1 MSCYRRQL
9 RIRDRYADLK
19 WYSKTVRAI
28 PYLWDDSQSD
38 HQILYRAFEND
49 DFRASYYIDIVMKH
63 FLGRR
68 MKLFE
73 SRPFNYGY
81 LYEVPNIE
89 DATHTHMHGILSLP
103 VGEFPRTVTI
113 QVPEETDI
121 STIHQFAEHVKKML
135 HL

>member
-9 RIRDRYADLK
+9 RIRDRYADLR

-49 DFRASYYIDIVMKH
+49 NFRADYYIDIVMNH

-73 SRPFNYGY
+73 SRPFNYGHI
-81 LYEVPNIE
+81 YEAPDIGHVNE
-89 DATHTHMHGILSLP
+89 LLSFP
-103 VGEFPRTVTI
+103 VGEYPNSVTV
-113 QVPEETDI
+113 QVPAETDI
-121 STIHQFAEHVKKML
+121 STIQEFVGSIKKML

>member
-9 RIRDRYADLK
+9 RIRDRYADLR

-49 DFRASYYIDIVMKH
+49 NVRADYYIDIVMNH
-63 FLGRR
+63 FLRRR

-73 SRPFNYGY
+73 SRPFNYGHI
-81 LYEVPNIE
+81 YEAPDIE
-89 DATHTHMHGILSLP
+89 HVSEILSFP
-103 VGEFPRTVTI
+103 VGAYPNSVTV
-113 QVPEETDI
+113 QVPAETDL
-121 STIHQFAEHVKKML
+121 STIHEFVGSIKKML

>member
-1 MSCYRRQL
+1 MSCYKRQL
-9 RIRDRYADLK
+9 RIRDKMSDMR
-19 WYSKTVRAI
+19 WNSKTVRAI
-28 PYLWDDSQSD
+28 PYLWADSESD
-38 HQILYRAFEND
+38 HQVLYRELDGND
-49 DFRASYYIDIVMKH
+49 VRRCQHFAEITMYH

-73 SRPFNYGY
+73 SRPFNYGH
-81 LYEVPNIE
+81 LYEVPDIE
-89 DATHTHMHGILSLP
+89 AATRHVHSILSLP

-121 STIHQFAEHVKKML
+121 STIQRFAEHVKKML

>member
-9 RIRDRYADLK
+9 RIRDRYADLR
-19 WYSKTVRAI
+19 WYSKTVCAI

-38 HQILYRAFEND
+38 HQVLYRAFEND
-49 DFRASYYIDIVMKH
+49 DIRAGYYVDIVMNH

-73 SRPFNYGY
+73 SRPFNYGH
-81 LYEVPNIE
+81 LYSSPSGFDQETDISS
-89 DATHTHMHGILSLP
+89 ILSFP
-103 VGEFPRTVTI
+103 IGEYPNSVTV
-113 QVPEETDI
+113 QVPAETDI
-121 STIHQFAEHVKKML
+121 STIQEFVGSIKKML